1 MHSRRR
7 RIELPSRAMRESI
20 TLSSMDVH
28 LGQRMGSVQGE
39 KVLENLH
46 ATLGGDGFRMEL
58 DPVNGEFFVL
68 QTHNFPLGGL
78 GGDFEA
84 VRQAGTLDQQ
94 GMITGGG
101 KRRGQPGEDALV
113 SVLDR
118 RELAVHLAG
127 GADDVSAEKLADRL
141 MAEAHA
147 QDGLVAREGLYHV
160 ETYAGIRRR
169 AGTR

>member
-46 ATLGGDGFRMEL
+46 TTLGGDGFRMEL

-68 QTHNFPLGGL
+68 QAHYFPLGGF

-84 VRQAGTLDQQ
+84 VRQAGALDQQ
-94 GMITGGG
+94 GMVAGGG
-101 KRRGQPGEDALV
+101 EGGGEPGEDTLV
-113 SVLDR
+113 RVL
-118 RELAVHLAG
+118 
-127 GADDVSAEKLADRL
+127 
-141 MAEAHA
+141 
-147 QDGLVAREGLYHV
+147 
-160 ETYAGIRRR
+160 
-169 AGTR
+169 